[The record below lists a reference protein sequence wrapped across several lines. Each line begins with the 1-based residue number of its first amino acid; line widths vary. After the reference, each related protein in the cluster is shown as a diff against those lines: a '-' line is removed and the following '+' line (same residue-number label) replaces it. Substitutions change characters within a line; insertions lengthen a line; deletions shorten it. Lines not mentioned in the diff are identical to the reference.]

1 MNDKEFKEH
10 INKRFNN
17 LLSMP
22 NEKISFEKGY
32 KEFEEIYESLKDE
45 FNLTREEI
53 KHYGWTEVIIR
64 KGERR

>member
-10 INKRFNN
+10 VNKRFND
-17 LLSMP
+17 LLSQP
-22 NEKISFEKGY
+22 NEKICFEKGY

-64 KGERR
+64 KGE